1 MVLSNDDVTEETMS
15 SDEPMTIEQRYD
27 YLPRAQKQ
35 YRQATRQERSLLLDH
50 MEQVSGLNRKTLIRY
65 MNRKEIK
72 RQPRRKQRSR
82 TYGHQVDDALR
93 VISESL
99 DYICAER
106 LTPQL
111 VPMAKHLAA
120 HGELQLSNDL
130 LAQLGRISVSTV
142 RRRLRKFERLECW
155 RLPRRAGPKQ
165 RNPLTRDIPAERIPW
180 HEQEPGHFEV
190 DLVHHC
196 GTSSSGHYVHTVQM
210 IDVATGWSERAATLG
225 RSQLVMEDAFRRM
238 LARLPFPVRE
248 IHPDNG
254 SEFFNHHLIRFW
266 KKTVKGVRLSRSRP
280 WFKNDNR
287 FVEQKNA
294 TLVRAYLGDAR
305 LDSVQ
310 QTKALNELYEKMWI
324 YYNLFQPVMRMT
336 EKSIVETRRGG
347 HRVHRSYDH
356 PQTPF
361 ERLCLTKALSEA
373 QRQQLQC
380 LRDQTNPR
388 QLRREIYQLLDK
400 LLLMPGAT
408 GDTTEDAY
416 VTLAVPLKV

>member
-1 MVLSNDDVTEETMS
+1 
-15 SDEPMTIEQRYD
+15 MTIDERYE
-27 YLPRAQKQ
+27 YLPRAQKH
-35 YRQATRQERSLLLDH
+35 YLKAARKERSHLLDH
-50 MEQVSGLNRKTLIRY
+50 MQHMTGLNRKTLIRH
-65 MNRKEIK
+65 MSRKEIK
-72 RQPRRKQRSR
+72 RKPRRKQRGR

-111 VPMAKHLAA
+111 APMAKHLAA
-120 HGELQLSNDL
+120 HGELQPSDGL
-130 LAQLGRISVSTV
+130 LAQLARISVSTV
-142 RRRLRKFERLECW
+142 RRRLQKFERLECW
-155 RLPRRAGPKQ
+155 CLPRREGPKQ

-180 HEQEPGHFEV
+180 DEREPGHFEV

-196 GTSSSGHYVHTVQM
+196 GVSSSGHYVHTVQM
-210 IDVATGWSERAATLG
+210 IDVASGWSERAATLG
-225 RSQLVMEDAFRRM
+225 RSQLVMEDAFRRI
-238 LARLPFPVRE
+238 LGRLPFPVHE

-254 SEFFNHHLIRFW
+254 SEFFNHHLIGFW
-266 KKTVKGVRLSRSRP
+266 KDTIKGVRLSRSRP
-280 WFKNDNR
+280 WYKNDNR

-305 LDSVQ
+305 LDSVE
-310 QTKALNELYEKMWI
+310 QTKALNELYDKMWL

-336 EKSIVETRRGG
+336 EKAIVETKRGG
-347 HRVHRSYDH
+347 HRVYRVYDD

-361 ERLCLTKALSEA
+361 QRLCATETLSEE
-373 QRQQLQC
+373 QQQQLQS

-388 QLRREIYQLLDK
+388 QLRRKIYQLLDK

-408 GDTTEDAY
+408 GDTTEDVY
-416 VTLAVPLKV
+416 MTLAVPVKV

>member
-1 MVLSNDDVTEETMS
+1 MVLPNDNVTEETMPT
-15 SDEPMTIEQRYD
+15 EERMTIDRRYE
-27 YLPRAQKQ
+27 YLRRAQKH
-35 YRQATRQERSLLLDH
+35 YLKATRKQRSLLLDH
-50 MEQVSGLNRKTLIRY
+50 MEFMTGLNRKTLIRH
-65 MNRKEIK
+65 MKRKVIERK
-72 RQPRRKQRSR
+72 PRRKQRGR
-82 TYGHQVDDALR
+82 IYGHQVDDALR

-120 HGELQLSNDL
+120 HGELQPSDDL
-130 LAQLGRISVSTV
+130 LAQLARISVSTV
-142 RRRLRKFERLECW
+142 RRRLHKFERLEHW

-180 HEQEPGHFEV
+180 DEQEPGHFEV
-190 DLVHHC
+190 DLVHHS
-196 GTSSSGHYVHTVQM
+196 GASSSGHYVHTVQM

-238 LARLPFPVRE
+238 LARLPFPVQE

-254 SEFFNHHLIRFW
+254 SEFFNHHLITFW
-266 KKTVKGVRLSRSRP
+266 RNTVKGVRLSRSKP
-280 WFKNDNR
+280 WYKNDNR

-294 TLVRAYLGDAR
+294 SLVRAYLGDVR
-305 LDSVQ
+305 LDSVE
-310 QTKALNELYEKMWI
+310 QTKALNELYEKMWL

-336 EKSIVETRRGG
+336 EKSMVETRQGG
-347 HRVHRSYDH
+347 HRAHRVYDD

-361 ERLCLTKALSEA
+361 QRQCGTEALSEV
-373 QRQQLQC
+373 QRQQLQS
-380 LRDQTNPR
+380 LRDRTNPR

-400 LLLMPGAT
+400 LLLIPGAEP
-408 GDTTEDAY
+408 GTTEDAY
-416 VTLAVPLKV
+416 MTLAVPVKV

>member
-1 MVLSNDDVTEETMS
+1 MVLSNDNVTEGITPKQKRMPINERYNYLRITQ
-15 SDEPMTIEQRYD
+15 EQ
-27 YLPRAQKQ
+27 YLE
-35 YRQATRQERSLLLDH
+35 ATRKERSQLLDH
-50 MEQVSGLNRKTLIRY
+50 MEHVTGLNRKTLIRH
-65 MNRKEIK
+65 MKRKEIERK
-72 RQPRRKQRSR
+72 PRRKQRGR

-111 VPMAKHLAA
+111 VPMAKHLAT
-120 HGELQLSNDL
+120 HGELQPSDDL
-130 LAQLGRISVSTV
+130 LAQLARISVSTV
-142 RRRLRKFERLECW
+142 RRRLQKFERLECW
-155 RLPRRAGPKQ
+155 RLPRRSSPQQ
-165 RNPLTRDIPAERIPW
+165 RNPLTHDIPAERIPW
-180 HEQEPGHFEV
+180 DQPEPGHFEV

-196 GTSSSGHYVHTVQM
+196 GDSASGHYVHTVQM

-225 RSQLVMEDAFRRM
+225 RSQLVMEDAFRRI
-238 LARLPFPVRE
+238 LARLPFAVRE

-254 SEFFNHHLIRFW
+254 SEFFNHHLIGFW
-266 KKTVKGVRLSRSRP
+266 KDTVKGVRLSRSRP
-280 WFKNDNR
+280 WYKNDNR

-294 TLVRAYLGDAR
+294 TLVRAYLGDAC
-305 LDSVQ
+305 LDSVE
-310 QTKALNELYEKMWI
+310 QTKSLNELYDKMWV

-336 EKSIVETRRGG
+336 EKSIVETKRGG
-347 HRVHRSYDH
+347 HRVHRVYDD

-361 ERLCLTKALSEA
+361 ERLCATETLSKE
-373 QRQQLQC
+373 QQQQLRS

-388 QLRREIYQLLDK
+388 QLRRRIYDLLDK

-416 VTLAVPLKV
+416 MTLAVPAKV